1 MAFFASSFLSVSLS
15 ATMLMRC
22 SQVMQD
28 LATKSVMLFLTKI
41 FLKGSDGSLIE
52 VLSSRPEGKI
62 QEIHDYLLL
71 VIL

>member
-62 QEIHDYLLL
+62 QEIHDYLFL